1 MQRTPSRS
9 GRRVGF
15 TLIELMVVILIIGIL
30 VSLLLP
36 AVQQARE
43 AARRE
48 QCKNNLKQIG
58 LALMNY
64 ESQQKMFPPGQV
76 NLLYSTN
83 SSFGP
88 SGLRWV
94 WPFEGT
100 TSQLGFAGGVGALGG
115 VPAIV
120 QQAGPGGALQGS
132 SWMLF
137 LLPSIEQGNIY
148 NMWNFNFNVWYNGAT
163 ATVLNMG
170 TGPAQFFPAQTE
182 IPMFYCPSRRRN
194 MDIGRFNNCIRIN
207 PNFTG
212 GGNDYGGCAG
222 SGVCFNDNDNRGTF
236 DLMAAQLSN
245 NPFTT
250 ILPAGLHRGVFSVN
264 SSTRIGDVSDGTS
277 NVMIAGE
284 VMRMNGATQQGGTN
298 VQQNINPQQLFN
310 PLLIS
315 SDGWAFGGAATLFS
329 CRFGINKGV
338 HYDNTGSS
346 HPGGIAQY
354 VFCDGHVQS
363 ITQNV
368 NLTVFQNLGN
378 IANGVPIPVFD

>member
-1 MQRTPSRS
+1 MRRTPSRS

-58 LALMNY
+58 LAVMNY

-76 NLLYSTN
+76 NLLYSGN
-83 SSFGP
+83 SSFTQ

-100 TSQLGFAGGVGALGG
+100 TSQIGFAGGVGSLGG

-120 QQAGPGGALQGS
+120 QQNGPGAGLQGS

-137 LLPSIEQGNIY
+137 LLPNIEQGNIY
-148 NMWNFNFNVWYNGAT
+148 NMWNFNYNVWYNGAIP
-163 ATVLNMG
+163 TVIDMG
-170 TGPAQFFPAQTE
+170 TGPSQFFPAQTE
-182 IPMFYCPSRRRN
+182 IPAFYCPTRRRN
-194 MDIGRFNNCIRIN
+194 MAIDRFNNCIRIN

-212 GGNDYGGCAG
+212 GGNDYGGCGG
-222 SGVCFNDNDNRGTF
+222 SGVCFNDNDNRATY

-245 NPFTT
+245 NPA
-250 ILPAGLHRGVFSVN
+250 ISLLPAGIHRGVFSVN
-264 SSTRIGDVSDGTS
+264 SSTRIADVSDGSS
-277 NVMIAGE
+277 NVIMAGE
-284 VMRMNGATQQGGTN
+284 VMRMNGLF
-298 VQQNINPQQLFN
+298 QQNFN

-329 CRFGINKGV
+329 CRFGVNKGV

-346 HPGGIAQY
+346 HTGGIAQY

-378 IANGVPIPVFD
+378 MANGVPIPVFD